1 MSATFV
7 NIVDV
12 SPEKQQEVIDLLVEG
27 TEKVISKRPGFVSS
41 KILVSVDK
49 SRVLNIATWE
59 TAEAASQTQSD
70 PAAASYAQRVAALG
84 TAAPGLYT
92 VTAEFPRVS

>member
-7 NIVDV
+7 NIIDV
-12 SPEKQQEVIDLLVEG
+12 SPEKQQEVVDLLVEG
-27 TEKVISKRPGFVSS
+27 TGQVISTRPGFVSS

-49 SRVLNIATWE
+49 ARVLNVATWE

-70 PAAASYAQRVAALG
+70 PAATSYAQKVAALG
-84 TAAPGLYT
+84 TSTPALYT
-92 VTAEFPRVS
+92 VATEFPHTA